1 MKLQPELQ
9 NGKLNYNRYI
19 FEYEPLALSRQNSL
33 INKTTA
39 ILWGVTLSL
48 FDFLCITPKFKI
60 SLAVAILI

>member
-39 ILWGVTLSL
+39 IL
-48 FDFLCITPKFKI
+48 
-60 SLAVAILI
+60 